1 MQEHDSPGAVAADH
15 PGGAS
20 AAPMRLTLE
29 PGGSF
34 QVRHPEDLV
43 QALRSWGR
51 APGSVVVLES
61 ASGQVLQAA
70 GEQAQGFVLEYLD
83 GDAPPLQTWR
93 DNIGRAELLRRLQAF
108 LRSGGEAGPRAAWR
122 RGRRWLSEPE
132 RSARRPA
139 RPGVYWGRWA
149 AALLAMQLV
158 SLLLWVPAALK
169 EREMRDFERS
179 AVRYPA
185 RVISNEPAS
194 VGARRC
200 SPHRVVLAYRTGDGP
215 GPEQRWSLMSCS
227 QLKQALPGDAHAVWV
242 GAQGQRLADEQL
254 VSQLFFVGVGVFFQG
269 LSLLLMLLMA
279 WQDRFRPR
287 PLSPLGVLRARLA
300 GRGA

>member
-29 PGGSF
+29 PGGSC
-34 QVRHPEDLV
+34 QVRHPEDLA
-43 QALRSWGR
+43 QALRSWGQ

-61 ASGQVLQAA
+61 ASGRVLQAA

-83 GDAPPLQTWR
+83 GEAPPLQTWR
-93 DNIGRAELLRRLQAF
+93 DNIGRAELLRRLQDF

-122 RGRRWLSEPE
+122 RGRRWLSEAE
-132 RSARRPA
+132 RSARRPT
-139 RPGVYWGRWA
+139 RPRVYWGRWA
-149 AALLAMQLV
+149 AVLLVMQLV
-158 SLLLWVPAALK
+158 ALLLWVPPAWK
-169 EREMRDFERS
+169 EREMRAFERT
-179 AVRYPA
+179 AVRHPA

-200 SPHRVVLAYRTGDGP
+200 RPHRVVLAYRSGDGP
-215 GPEQRWSLMSCS
+215 GPDEHLSLLSCGP
-227 QLKQALPGDAHAVWV
+227 LKQAQPGEPHAVWV
-242 GAQGQRLADEQL
+242 GAQGRSLADEQL
-254 VSQLFFVGVGVFFQG
+254 VSHLFFVGVGVFFQG

-287 PLSPLGVLRARLA
+287 PLPPLGVLRARLA